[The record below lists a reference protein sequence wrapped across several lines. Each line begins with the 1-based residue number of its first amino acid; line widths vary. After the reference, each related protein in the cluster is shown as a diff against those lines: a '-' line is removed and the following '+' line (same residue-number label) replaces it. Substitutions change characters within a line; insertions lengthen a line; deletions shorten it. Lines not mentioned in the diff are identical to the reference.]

1 VRIRAVSSRTIRVAY
16 ANGRLVTYRLVS
28 KPTVIKDVPGRIGDV
43 FIGQTVLVTRSRGG
57 RVANVIV
64 ILRG

>member
-1 VRIRAVSSRTIRVAY
+1 
-16 ANGRLVTYRLVS
+16 VS

>member
-1 VRIRAVSSRTIRVAY
+1 MPTDD
-16 ANGRLVTYRLVS
+16 TYPLAS
-28 KPTVIKDVPGRIGDV
+28 KPTVIKDVTGLIGDV
-43 FIGQTVLVTRSRGG
+43 SIGQTVLVTRSRGG